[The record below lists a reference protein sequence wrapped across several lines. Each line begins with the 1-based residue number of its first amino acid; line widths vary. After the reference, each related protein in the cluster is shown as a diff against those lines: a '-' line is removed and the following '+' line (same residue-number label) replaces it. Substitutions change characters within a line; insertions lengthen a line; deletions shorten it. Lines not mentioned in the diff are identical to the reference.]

1 MRTELLARCP
11 SCDLRLS
18 TRAKRCPTCA
28 ATTVPVLRQVRAR
41 PRKSTDAA
49 GRWLRRLALA
59 VYTLVFLAFVVG
71 VPLAL
76 VAALFSNH
84 PIAVVLGV
92 VFAVGTLSFTLVLL
106 SAALGI
112 VAPLAWL
119 LLAPFAML
127 VSRGAPP
134 MRWVSSR
141 AEPSPTRRPLAH
153 RVLGITERIAKSP
166 PGWVMLRF
174 LGVASVALFL
184 AALVMAARGIDMG
197 PVDNLITMGMGMIC
211 AFSLTGFG
219 LVTAGTIVSFLAK
232 WIIEPPGLHVPAV
245 ERDDDEASLVAELR
259 RGERVEGLVRF
270 ADERLTSPGSG
281 QVCVAARLRG
291 VVGDARIDDV
301 LAVPFVVETKEGRVD
316 VVAKDLVFALPVDA
330 GVLLPARGE
339 WLDARG
345 IEASPG
351 ATLAEG
357 LLLPGA
363 RVVVWGRGERGLRHE
378 GYRGAREDRVVS
390 LHDDEGPILVEL
402 LAPE

>member
-1 MRTELLARCP
+1 MRSELLARCP

-18 TRAKRCPTCA
+18 IRAKRCPTCA
-28 ATTVPVLRQVRAR
+28 ATTVPALRHVRAR

-59 VYTLVFLAFVVG
+59 IYTLVFVVFVVG
-71 VPLAL
+71 APIGFFV
-76 VAALFSNH
+76 ALFSPY
-84 PIAVVLGV
+84 PIAGVLAVVLT
-92 VFAVGTLSFTLVLL
+92 VGTLSLTLVLL
-106 SAALGI
+106 SIALVI

-119 LLAPFAML
+119 LLAPFAL
-127 VSRGAPP
+127 LGSRGAPP
-134 MRWVSSR
+134 MRWVSAR

-174 LGVASVALFL
+174 LAAAIVALVV
-184 AALVMAARGIDMG
+184 AALVMAARGIDFG
-197 PVDNLITMGMGMIC
+197 SGDDLSTMGMGWIC
-211 AFSLTGFG
+211 AFSLSGFG
-219 LVTAGTIVSFLAK
+219 LVAAGTIVSFIAK

-281 QVCVAARLRG
+281 KVCVAVRLRG
-291 VVGDARIDDV
+291 AVGEARIDDV
-301 LAVPFVVETKEGRVD
+301 LAVPFVVETREGRVD
-316 VVAKDLVFALPVDA
+316 VVATDLVVALPVDA
-330 GVLLPARGE
+330 SVMYPARGE

-345 IEASPG
+345 IVAAPG
-351 ATLAEG
+351 ATVAEG
-357 LLLPGA
+357 LLLSGA
-363 RVVVWGRGERGLRHE
+363 RVVVWGRGERGLRHD
-378 GYRGAREDRVVS
+378 GYRGTREDRVVS

-402 LAPE
+402 LGPE

>member
-18 TRAKRCPTCA
+18 TRAKRCPSCA
-28 ATTVPVLRQVRAR
+28 ATTVPVRRQVRAR
-41 PRKSTDAA
+41 PRKPTDAA

-59 VYTLVFLAFVVG
+59 IYTLVLVAFVVG
-71 VPLAL
+71 APIGFGV
-76 VAALFSNH
+76 ALFSNH

-92 VFAVGTLSFTLVLL
+92 VFAVGTLSFTLVVL
-106 SAALGI
+106 SAVLGL
-112 VAPLAWL
+112 VAPLVWL
-119 LLAPFAML
+119 VFAPFAL
-127 VSRGAPP
+127 LGSRGAPP
-134 MRWVSSR
+134 MRWVSAR

-153 RVLGITERIAKSP
+153 RVLGVTERIAKTTP
-166 PGWVMLRF
+166 EWVILRF
-174 LGVASVALFL
+174 LGVASVALVL
-184 AALVMAARGIDMG
+184 AALVMAARGIDFG
-197 PVDNLITMGMGMIC
+197 SLENLITMGMGLIC
-211 AFSLTGFG
+211 AYAVTAFG
-219 LVTAGTIVSFLAK
+219 LVAAGTIISFLAK

-245 ERDDDEASLVAELR
+245 ERDDDAAALVEELR

-270 ADERLTSPGSG
+270 ADDRLTSPGSG
-281 QVCVAARLRG
+281 QVCVAVRLRG
-291 VVGDARIDDV
+291 AVGEARIDDV
-301 LAVPFVVETKEGRVD
+301 LAVPFVVETEDGRVD
-316 VVAKDLVFALPVDA
+316 VVAKDLVLALPVDA
-330 GVLLPARGE
+330 SVLFPARGE

-345 IEASPG
+345 IVASPG

-357 LLLPGA
+357 LLLAGA